1 MKKILLVGLV
11 LSGLGVY
18 LLWPQPEPEPEN
30 KQSDTG
36 LTREETEALMRKI
49 GYVQ

>member
-1 MKKILLVGLV
+1 MKKILLTGLL

-18 LLWPQPEPEPEN
+18 LLWPQPESKEDKKPD
-30 KQSDTG
+30 DTG
-36 LTREETEALMRKI
+36 LTREQTENLMRKI

>member
-1 MKKILLVGLV
+1 MKKILLAGLL

-18 LLWPQPEPEPEN
+18 LLWPQPEPPED
-30 KQSDTG
+30 KKTDDTG
-36 LTREETEALMRKI
+36 MTREQTESLMRKI